1 MADLLVHYAVC
12 RTAAAGARNVVVA
25 ECLLLGAVL
34 PDVLAKPFDVVLRL
48 GWASVATHSP
58 ITWAALAYVMA
69 HLFRAPLRP
78 AACLGILLGGWI
90 HFGVDLL
97 RNALGMGA
105 ISLLYP
111 FSREMV
117 ELGGLYYSEDT
128 LRYAPAALGVIA
140 IIEGWAWWQRR
151 RVGTSAHVRVKVMG
165 PF

>member
-1 MADLLVHYAVC
+1 MADLLVHYAVS
-12 RTAAAGARNVVVA
+12 RTVAAGARNAVVA

-48 GWASVATHSP
+48 GWASAATHSP
-58 ITWAALAYVMA
+58 ITWAALAYAMA

-97 RNALGMGA
+97 RDALGMGA

-111 FSREMV
+111 FSREMFEV
-117 ELGGLYYSEDT
+117 GGLYHSEDT
-128 LRYAPAALGVIA
+128 LRYAPAALAAIA
-140 IIEGWAWWQRR
+140 VIEGWTWWRR
-151 RVGTSAHVRVKVMG
+151 RRPAGG
-165 PF
+165 GG